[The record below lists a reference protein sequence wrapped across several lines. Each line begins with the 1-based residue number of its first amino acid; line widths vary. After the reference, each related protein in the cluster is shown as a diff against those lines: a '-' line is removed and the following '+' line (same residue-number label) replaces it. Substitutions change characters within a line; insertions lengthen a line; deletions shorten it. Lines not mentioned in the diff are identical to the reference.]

1 MLLLFMNQF
10 HILHIRN
17 EWMAAIDGVIER
29 LQKQRREEDRAALG
43 VVHNK
48 SPTDTKTK
56 PALKV

>member
-1 MLLLFMNQF
+1 
-10 HILHIRN
+10 
-17 EWMAAIDGVIER
+17 MAAIDGVIER

-43 VVHNK
+43 VIHNK

>member
-1 MLLLFMNQF
+1 
-10 HILHIRN
+10 
-17 EWMAAIDGVIER
+17 MAAIDGVIER

-43 VVHNK
+43 VVPTK